1 MSAAPRAVHCATRRP
16 SIRSVP
22 DATPRRYP
30 MITRWW
36 DTERRVPPVPL
47 GERGTGGRERR
58 GIGPRPHHGH
68 HDELRH
74 GPERRSGGTAHQSAT
89 SGSERHVRS
98 RRTRPRRSGHVRV
111 TGHPG
116 TLADDATVRYCL
128 DELPALAPL
137 EECLRRTVVEEIK
150 LMSVVDFRW
159 TPRARCGWTANAAT
173 SRR

>member
-1 MSAAPRAVHCATRRP
+1 MSARREP
-16 SIRSVP
+16 FIARRGGRRS
-22 DATPRRYP
+22 DRSRRYAAQISDDYTVVGHP
-30 MITRWW
+30 NGGYSSA
-36 DTERRVPPVPL
+36 L

-116 TLADDATVRYCL
+116 HSRRRRHGS
-128 DELPALAPL
+128 LPPRRTTGAGPL

-150 LMSVVDFRW
+150 LMSVVDFRLD
-159 TPRARCGWTANAAT
+159 PRARCGWTANAAT